1 MGVMTEIAAR
11 YRKLADR
18 FTRLVEAVPD
28 DRWDEPSP
36 CEGWSA
42 RDVLDHVVSSEL
54 AHLERFGFGPDAHDW
69 PAVRDAMQAALDDPE
84 RAATPYESFF
94 GPTTF
99 AETVDGFY
107 SFDLLVHGWDIARAV
122 GFDHHEDLP
131 EPEVEHYFAVI
142 RSRGEAVRG
151 PGVFGPPLE
160 VDDEAPL
167 RTRFLAFLG
176 RRD

>member
-1 MGVMTEIAAR
+1 MAEIADR
-11 YRKLADR
+11 YRQLAAL
-18 FTRLVEAVPD
+18 FTELVEAVPG
-28 DRWDEPSP
+28 DRWSEPSP
-36 CEGWSA
+36 CEGWNA
-42 RDVLDHVVSSEL
+42 GDVLEHVISSEFGF
-54 AHLERFGFGPDAHDW
+54 LERFGSAPAGVGPSW
-69 PAVRDAMQAALDDPE
+69 PEVRDSMQEVLDDPE
-84 RAATPYESFF
+84 RADTVYDGFF

-99 AETVDGFY
+99 AETVDGFF

-122 GFDHHEDLP
+122 GFDHHEDMP
-131 EPEVEHYFAVI
+131 EDLVERYFEVI

-160 VDDEAPL
+160 VDGDAPL

>member
-1 MGVMTEIAAR
+1 MSETADRYRQLAAR
-11 YRKLADR
+11 FSY
-18 FTRLVEAVPD
+18 LVEAVPEEG
-28 DRWDEPSP
+28 WSQPSP

-42 RDVLDHVVSSEL
+42 GDVLDHVISSEL
-54 AHLERFGFGPDAHDW
+54 GFLERFGVAPEGDDPSWAE
-69 PAVRDAMQAALDDPE
+69 VRDAMQDVLDDPG
-84 RAATPYESFF
+84 RADTAYDGFF

-122 GFDHHEDLP
+122 GFDHHEDMP
-131 EPEVEHYFAVI
+131 EDLVERYFEVI

-160 VDDEAPL
+160 VDDDAPL